1 MAKSIIFAHPF
12 TKSNTMLK
20 IAYGKADFA
29 EIRTNGYFY
38 QDRTQF
44 IELLEEKGTHY
55 PAFLRPRR
63 FGKSLFISMLHCY
76 YGVEYKDQFQT
87 LFGDLYIGKKPTP
100 LANRFFILRLDFSG
114 ITTKEPQEVM
124 HSFLQKVKS
133 GTKDFLQTYSSYFQP
148 NDEAVLEREHTPS
161 GVLIDFFD
169 LVTKRRLLDDHKVY
183 VMVDEYDQFTNQLL
197 SYHSREFQKVV
208 SEDGDVRVFYEVLK
222 SVTGLGK
229 VSRIY
234 LSGVAPVTLDGMGSG
249 YNISTNISL
258 AWPFHKMVGF
268 EEAEVKALLLK
279 IGLSKGTLSTV
290 LADLRKW
297 YNGYLFSPS
306 AKKKVYNSTMVLYF
320 VSQYQRSMEY
330 PSTLLDPNIASDYK
344 KIRQVFELIR
354 RDPFTLPTFNTL
366 IETQS
371 ITAELTEVFSLER
384 GFNTSDAVSMLF
396 YMGFL
401 TIVERDLSSYV
412 FKYPNYLIEK
422 LYAQYFVAL
431 LQKTEELPIDNNP
444 INDAVRELAKNAN
457 PQPFLDQVKAIVKL
471 HSNRDAMQFHE
482 GSLKAVFI
490 SLLHHQQFYYINSEP
505 EHERRYIDIYLE
517 AMGGYKPKYEIAF
530 ELKYLKKKDPQ
541 DVKDVLETA
550 EAQLKKYLVAKKYIH
565 RKNLRGFAV
574 VVKNEDI
581 FWKEITIP

>member
-1 MAKSIIFAHPF
+1 
-12 TKSNTMLK
+12 MLK

-44 IELLEEKGTHY
+44 IEILEEKGTHY

-76 YGVEYKDQFQT
+76 YGVEFKNQFQP

-100 LANRFFILRLDFSG
+100 LANHFFILRMDFSG
-114 ITTKEPQEVM
+114 ITTKDPKEVM

-133 GTKDFLQTYSSYFQP
+133 GTKDFLKTYFNYFQP
-148 NDEAVLEREHTPS
+148 NDEAILEQEQTPS

-169 LVTKRRLLDDHKVY
+169 LITKRGLLDDHKVY
-183 VMVDEYDQFTNQLL
+183 VMIDEYDQFTNQLL
-197 SYHSREFQKVV
+197 SYHSREFQNVV
-208 SEDGDVRVFYEVLK
+208 SADGAVRVFYEVLK
-222 SVTGLGK
+222 SVAGLGK

-249 YNISTNISL
+249 YNITTNISL
-258 AWPFHKMVGF
+258 AWPFHQMVGF
-268 EEAEVKALLLK
+268 EEAEVKALVAQL
-279 IGLSKGTLSTV
+279 GLSKGTLATV
-290 LADLRKW
+290 LSDLRNW
-297 YNGYLFSPS
+297 YNGYLFSDDV
-306 AKKKVYNSTMVLYF
+306 KKKIYNSTMVLYF
-320 VSQYQRSMEY
+320 VSQYQRSDAY
-330 PSTLLDPNIASDYK
+330 PKTLLDPNIASDYK

-366 IETQS
+366 IEKQT

-431 LQKTEELPIDNNP
+431 LQNTEELPIDNNP
-444 INDAVRELAKNAN
+444 VNDAVRELAKNAN
-457 PQPFLDQVKAIVKL
+457 PQPFLDQVKAILKI

-505 EHERRYIDIYLE
+505 EGERRYIDIYLE
-517 AMGGYKPKYEIAF
+517 AMRGYKPKYEIAF

-541 DVKDVLETA
+541 DVKDVLDAA
-550 EAQLKKYLVAKKYIH
+550 EVQLKNYLVLKKYIN
-565 RKNLRGFAV
+565 RKNLRGFVV

-581 FWKEITIP
+581 FWKEITIR

>member
-1 MAKSIIFAHPF
+1 
-12 TKSNTMLK
+12 MLK

-44 IELLEEKGTHY
+44 IEILEEKGTHY

-76 YGVEYKDQFQT
+76 YGVEFKNQFQP

-100 LANRFFILRLDFSG
+100 LANHFFILRMDFSG
-114 ITTKEPQEVM
+114 ITTKDPKEVM

-133 GTKDFLQTYSSYFQP
+133 GTKDFLKTYSNYFQP
-148 NDEAVLEREHTPS
+148 NDEAILEQEQTPS

-169 LVTKRRLLDDHKVY
+169 LITKRGLLDDHKVY
-183 VMVDEYDQFTNQLL
+183 VMIDEYDQFTNQLL
-197 SYHSREFQKVV
+197 SYHSREFQNVV
-208 SEDGDVRVFYEVLK
+208 SADGAVRVFYEVLK
-222 SVTGLGK
+222 SVAGLGK

-249 YNISTNISL
+249 YNITTNISL
-258 AWPFHKMVGF
+258 AWPFHQMVGF
-268 EEAEVKALLLK
+268 EEAEVKALVAQL
-279 IGLSKGTLSTV
+279 GLSKGTLATV
-290 LADLRKW
+290 LSDLRNW
-297 YNGYLFSPS
+297 YNGYLFSDDV
-306 AKKKVYNSTMVLYF
+306 KKKIYNSTMVLYF
-320 VSQYQRSMEY
+320 VSQYQRSDAY
-330 PSTLLDPNIASDYK
+330 PKTLLDPNIASDYK

-366 IETQS
+366 IEKQT

-431 LQKTEELPIDNNP
+431 LQNTEELPIDNNP
-444 INDAVRELAKNAN
+444 VNDAVRELAKNAN
-457 PQPFLDQVKAIVKL
+457 PQPFLDQVKAILKI

-505 EHERRYIDIYLE
+505 EGERRYIDIYLE
-517 AMGGYKPKYEIAF
+517 AMRGYKPKYEIAF

-541 DVKDVLETA
+541 DVKDVLDAA
-550 EAQLKKYLVAKKYIH
+550 EVQLKNYLVLKKYIN
-565 RKNLRGFAV
+565 RKNLRGFVV

-581 FWKEITIP
+581 FWKEITIR

>member
-1 MAKSIIFAHPF
+1 
-12 TKSNTMLK
+12 MLK

-29 EIRTNGYFY
+29 EIRTEGYFY

-87 LFGDLYIGKKPTP
+87 LFGDLYIGTKPTP
-100 LANRFFILRLDFSG
+100 LANRFFIFRLDFSG
-114 ITTKEPQEVM
+114 ITTKDPKEVM

-133 GTKDFLQTYSSYFQP
+133 GTKDFLKTYSNYFQP
-148 NDEAVLEREHTPS
+148 NDEAVLERERTPS

-169 LVTKRRLLDDHKVY
+169 LVTTRGLLDDHKVY

-222 SVTGLGK
+222 SVAGLGK

-258 AWPFHKMVGF
+258 AWPFHQMVGF
-268 EEAEVKALLLK
+268 EEAEVKALLAKL
-279 IGLSKGTLSTV
+279 GLSKGALATV

-297 YNGYLFSPS
+297 YNGYLFSAS
-306 AKKKVYNSTMVLYF
+306 AKKKIYNSTMVLYF
-320 VSQYQRSMEY
+320 VSQYQRSNEY

-344 KIRQVFELIR
+344 KIRQVFELVR
-354 RDPFTLPTFNTL
+354 RDPFTLPTFQTL
-366 IETQS
+366 IEKQT
-371 ITAELTEVFSLER
+371 ITASLTDVFSLER

-431 LQKTEELPIDNNP
+431 LQNTEELPIDNNP

-457 PQPFLDQVKAIVKL
+457 PQPFLDQVKAVLKI

-490 SLLHHQQFYYINSEP
+490 SLLHHQEFYYIDSEP
-505 EHERRYIDIYLE
+505 ETERHYVDIYLE
-517 AMGGYKPKYEIAF
+517 AMRGYKPKYEIAF
-530 ELKYLKKKDPQ
+530 ELKYLKKKDTQ
-541 DVKDVLETA
+541 DVKDVLDA
-550 EAQLKKYLVAKKYIH
+550 AGIQLKKYLVSKKYIH
-565 RKNLRGFAV
+565 RKNLRSFAV
-574 VVKNEDI
+574 VAKNDEL
-581 FWKEITIP
+581 FWQEIQIL

>member
-1 MAKSIIFAHPF
+1 
-12 TKSNTMLK
+12 MLK

-29 EIRTNGYFY
+29 EIRTGGYFY

-63 FGKSLFISMLHCY
+63 FGKSLLISTLHCY
-76 YGVEYKDQFQT
+76 YGVEYKAQFQS

-100 LANRFFILRLDFSG
+100 LANQFFVFRLDFSG
-114 ITTKEPQEVM
+114 ITTKIPQEVM
-124 HSFLQKVKS
+124 QAFMQRVNS
-133 GTKDFLQTYSSYFQP
+133 GIKDFLKTYSTYFGP
-148 NDEAVLEREHTPS
+148 NDLAIFGTQRTPS
-161 GVLIDFFD
+161 SILIDFFD
-169 LVTKRRLLDDHKVY
+169 LVTTRGLLDDHKVY
-183 VMVDEYDQFTNQLL
+183 VMIDEYDQFTNQLL
-197 SYHSREFQKVV
+197 TYHSREFQKVV

-222 SVTGLGK
+222 SVAGLGK
-229 VSRIY
+229 VPRIY

-258 AWPFHKMVGF
+258 AWPFHQMVGF
-268 EEAEVKALLLK
+268 EEAEVKALLAQL
-279 IGLSKGTLSTV
+279 GLAKGTLATI

-320 VSQYQRSMEY
+320 VSQYQRSNEY

-344 KIRQVFELIR
+344 KIRQIFELVR

-366 IETQS
+366 METQS
-371 ITAELTEVFSLER
+371 ITAELTDVFSLER

-412 FKYPNYLIEK
+412 FQYPNYLIEK

-431 LQKTEELPIDNNP
+431 LQNTDELPIDNNP

-457 PQPFLDQVKAIVKL
+457 PQPFLDQVKAVVKI

-482 GSLKAVFI
+482 GSLKAIFI
-490 SLLHHQQFYYINSEP
+490 SLLHHQQFYYIDSEP
-505 EHERRYIDIYLE
+505 ETERYYVDIYLE
-517 AMGGYKPKYEIAF
+517 AMRGYKPKYEIAF
-530 ELKYLKKKDPQ
+530 ELKYLKKKDTQ
-541 DVKDVLETA
+541 DVKDVLDAA
-550 EAQLKKYLVAKKYIH
+550 EVQLKKYLVTKKYIH

-581 FWKEITIP
+581 FWKEITIR

>member
-1 MAKSIIFAHPF
+1 
-12 TKSNTMLK
+12 MLK

-44 IELLEEKGTHY
+44 IEILEEKGTHY

-76 YGVEYKDQFQT
+76 YGVEFKNQFQP

-100 LANRFFILRLDFSG
+100 LANHFFILRMDFSG
-114 ITTKEPQEVM
+114 ITTKDPKEVM

-133 GTKDFLQTYSSYFQP
+133 GTKDFLKTYSNYFQP
-148 NDEAVLEREHTPS
+148 NDEAILEQEQTPS
-161 GVLIDFFD
+161 GILIDFFD
-169 LVTKRRLLDDHKVY
+169 LITKRGLLDDHKVY
-183 VMVDEYDQFTNQLL
+183 VMIDEYDQFTNQLL
-197 SYHSREFQKVV
+197 SYHSREFQNVV
-208 SEDGDVRVFYEVLK
+208 SEDGAVRVFYEVLK
-222 SVTGLGK
+222 SVAGLGK

-249 YNISTNISL
+249 YNITTNISL
-258 AWPFHKMVGF
+258 MWPFHHMMGF
-268 EEAEVKALLLK
+268 QEAEVKALLVNS
-279 IGLSKGTLSTV
+279 GLAKGALSNI
-290 LADLRKW
+290 LADLRNW
-297 YNGYLFSPS
+297 YNGYLFSDGV
-306 AKKKVYNSTMVLYF
+306 KKKVYNSTMVLYF
-320 VSQYQRSMEY
+320 VSQYLALRDY
-330 PSTLLDPNIASDYK
+330 PKTLLDPNIASDYK

-366 IETQS
+366 IEKQT

-431 LQKTEELPIDNNP
+431 LQNTEELPIDNNP
-444 INDAVRELAKNAN
+444 VNDAVRELAKNAN
-457 PQPFLDQVKAIVKL
+457 PQPFLDQVKAILKI

-505 EHERRYIDIYLE
+505 EGERRYIDIYLE
-517 AMGGYKPKYEIAF
+517 AMRGYKPKYEIAF
-530 ELKYLKKKDPQ
+530 ELKYLKKKDTQ
-541 DVKDVLETA
+541 DVKDVLDAA
-550 EAQLKKYLVAKKYIH
+550 EVQLKNYLVLKKYIN
-565 RKNLRGFAV
+565 RKNLRGFVV
-574 VVKNEDI
+574 VVKNEEI
-581 FWKEITIP
+581 FWKEITIR